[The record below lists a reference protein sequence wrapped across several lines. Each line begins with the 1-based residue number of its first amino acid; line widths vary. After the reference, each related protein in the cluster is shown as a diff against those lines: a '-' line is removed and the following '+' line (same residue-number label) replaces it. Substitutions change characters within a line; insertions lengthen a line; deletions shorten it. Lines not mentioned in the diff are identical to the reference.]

1 MAVETCPPRWLST
14 LTLLRSTQRAYC
26 HSLTPIDT
34 LQASLLLMREGSSR
48 GLSYRMSS
56 VLSPERS
63 FDVAQVI

>member
-48 GLSYRMSS
+48 GLSRRMSG